1 MIRTD
6 TDLQPFNTL
15 TSAARAKYFAEAT
28 DYQGLHEAL
37 EFARRK
43 QLPILPLGGG
53 SNIVLTGDFPGLAL
67 HMGLKGL
74 EFEPAE
80 EGATRITAAAGENW
94 HQLVMNSVARG
105 LGGLENLALIP
116 GNIGAAPIQNIGA
129 YGVELKDTFH
139 SLTAMEIATGDLV
152 EFSAEACRFGYRD
165 SVFKQSARDR
175 FLICEVRL
183 QLPGSWRAQISY
195 PALQQ
200 YFAETGQALESLT
213 PEDVA
218 EAVIAIRN
226 SKLPN
231 PVHIPNAGSF
241 FKNPVVTGEQYQV
254 LKQRYPDLVA
264 FSIGDDWKL
273 AAGWLI
279 DRAGWRGFAR
289 DGVGVHERQALV
301 LVNPGHQCG
310 GKVVALAREIA
321 ADIHTKFGVE
331 LEAEPRFYPDSLP
344 DSPGAGRQSTSA

>member
-15 TSAARAKYFAEAT
+15 TIAARAKYFAEAT
-28 DYQGLHEAL
+28 DLDGLREAL
-37 EFARRK
+37 EFARQK
-43 QLPILPLGGG
+43 HLPILPLGGG

-67 HMGLKGL
+67 HVGLKGL
-74 EFEPAE
+74 TFESVATPE
-80 EGATRITAAAGENW
+80 RATRVTAAAGENW
-94 HQLVMNSVARG
+94 HQLVMSSVAQG

-129 YGVELKDTFH
+129 YGVELKDSFH
-139 SLTAMEIATGDLV
+139 GLTAMEVASGELV
-152 EFSAEACRFGYRD
+152 EFSADDCQFGYRD
-165 SVFKQSARDR
+165 SIFKQSARDR
-175 FLICEVRL
+175 FVICEVRL
-183 QLPGSWRAQISY
+183 QLPGQWLPHVSY

-200 YFAETGQALESLT
+200 YFAEARQDLESLT
-213 PEDVA
+213 PETVA

-241 FKNPVVTGEQYQV
+241 FKNPVVTGQQYEA
-254 LKQRYPDLVA
+254 LKARYPDLVA
-264 FSIGDDWKL
+264 FAVGADWKL

-279 DRAGWRGFAR
+279 DQAGWRGFSR

-310 GKVVALAREIA
+310 SRVVDLAREIA
-321 ADIHTKFGVE
+321 DDIRAKFGVE
-331 LEAEPRFYPDSLP
+331 LEPEPRFYPDSLR
-344 DSPGAGRQSTSA
+344 SQSSTS

>member
-15 TSAARAKYFAEAT
+15 TIAARAQYFAEAT
-28 DYQGLHEAL
+28 DLDGLREAL
-37 EFARRK
+37 EFARQR

-67 HMGLKGL
+67 HVGLKGL
-74 EFEPAE
+74 DIAPAPNGE
-80 EGATRITAAAGENW
+80 KGARVTAAAGENW
-94 HQLVMNSVARG
+94 HQLVMQCVG
-105 LGGLENLALIP
+105 QGFGGLENLALIP

-139 SLTAMEIATGDLV
+139 SLTAMEVATGELV
-152 EFSAEACRFGYRD
+152 EFSAQDCQFGYRD

-175 FLICEVRL
+175 YLICEVRL
-183 QLPGSWRAQISY
+183 ALPGSWQPHVSY

-200 YFAETGQALESLT
+200 FFAESGQAVSSLT
-213 PEDVA
+213 PEAVA

-231 PVHIPNAGSF
+231 PVHTPNAGSF
-241 FKNPVVTGEQYQV
+241 FKNPVVTGEQYAA
-254 LKQRYPDLVA
+254 LKQQYPDLVA
-264 FSIGDDWKL
+264 FAAGDEWKL

-279 DRAGWRGFAR
+279 DQAGWRGYSR

-310 GKVVALAREIA
+310 SKVVALAREIA
-321 ADIHTKFGVE
+321 ADIRDKYGVD
-331 LEAEPRFYPDSLP
+331 LEPEPRFYPDSL
-344 DSPGAGRQSTSA
+344 STDAHAS